1 MGNLAST
8 LDGILF
14 FGLYSGYRV
23 WRRHFPS
30 KRAFHWSFVPTKPD
44 LGTAVIQWKP
54 AHVPAPR
61 DSQPASATS
70 QTSIIYTVT

>member
-14 FGLYSGYRV
+14 FGLFLGYRV
-23 WRRHFPS
+23 WRSHFPS
-30 KRAFHWSFVPTKPD
+30 KRAFHWPFVPTKPD

-54 AHVPAPR
+54 ARVRAPR
-61 DSQPASATS
+61 DSQPAPATS
-70 QTSIIYTVT
+70 QRSIIYTVT